1 MNGRVNISIF
11 RFFFSLE
18 ISASRG
24 GMYRFISEKDMV
36 EGHGQKSGG
45 SVSVPFRWDSR
56 RIVNV
61 TARRFPLSSP
71 PLSRETI
78 YPIALIRI
86 PLDRSDTGGVSV
98 QLDSTLFRTPA
109 LPFRFLLA
117 SRFPLAHFFHPIE
130 FSFLL
135 PSSLLSAPLLSF

>member
-11 RFFFSLE
+11 RFFFLSRN
-18 ISASRG
+18 IGFSRG
-24 GMYRFISEKDMV
+24 YVSVYQR
-36 EGHGQKSGG
+36 EGHGGQKSGG

-117 SRFPLAHFFHPIE
+117 SRFPLAHSFYPIE